1 MATSSKAKISIE
13 TGRTLTTYAKATDG
27 GDHKVHYA
35 GTLWSGYSDGDTDYS
50 PSIRPDGMVS
60 GRNVL
65 SVHANSNQLTVAGFT
80 AYSKGIE
87 RTVTAATAT
96 VTRATGGL
104 SLIHSVTMDSSGAI
118 VVVEGTIGTTSAFV
132 ETRDAA
138 GGPPYIPVASVE
150 IGQIRLTANTAA
162 VITAAQIFQVV
173 GTHAERFDYPTWDEF
188 NVGQGIAALT
198 SKEKNSH
205 IKFVTALSAIHTAGT
220 YKGVYIQ
227 YYSPVFAE
235 LSKTLDFKP
244 CENTPSVSSTQYYN
258 GSIGSSSRSL
268 GAGGF
273 TALMTDNISDALI
286 NEQDKII
293 TVKYWPD
300 RNKNPYVLTQGEVG
314 IARTFPVAD
323 QNQVAVTIAA
333 ELKSASFL
341 S

>member
-13 TGRTLTTYAKATDG
+13 TGRTLTSYAKATDG
-27 GDHKVHYA
+27 GDHKVWYA
-35 GTLWSGYSDGDTDYS
+35 GTLWSGYSDDDTDYS
-50 PSIRPDGMVS
+50 PSVRPDGMVS

-65 SVHANSNQLTVAGFT
+65 SVHATVNQLTIAAFT
-80 AYSKGIE
+80 AYSKGTE
-87 RTVTAATAT
+87 HTVTAATAT
-96 VTRATGGL
+96 VTRATGGK
-104 SLIHSVTMDSSGAI
+104 SLVHSVTMNSAGAI
-118 VVVEGTIGTTSAFV
+118 VVVEGTIGTTAAFV

-150 IGQIRLTANTAA
+150 IGQVRLTANTAA

-188 NVGQGIAALT
+188 NVGKGILAMT

-205 IKFVTALSAIHTAGT
+205 IKLTTALDADHTGGT

-235 LSKTLDFKP
+235 LSKTMDFKP

-258 GSIGSSSRSL
+258 GSIGSASRSL

-286 NEQDKII
+286 NEQDKTI

-300 RNKNPYVLTQGEVG
+300 RNKNPYVLTQGEIG
-314 IARTFPVAD
+314 IARTFPVSD
-323 QNQVAVTIAA
+323 QNRVVATIAA
-333 ELKSASFL
+333 ELASASFL